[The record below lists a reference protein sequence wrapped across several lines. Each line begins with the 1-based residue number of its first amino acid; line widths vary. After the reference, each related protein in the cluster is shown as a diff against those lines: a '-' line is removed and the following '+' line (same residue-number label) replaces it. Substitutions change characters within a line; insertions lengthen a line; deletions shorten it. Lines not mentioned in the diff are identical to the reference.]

1 MDLFEK
7 FADEVIEHGSYKELD
22 RVYIIN
28 KVKALVGDDDAEVE
42 GNKPVVKQLVD
53 LAVKREKIPDDIT
66 SREVLN
72 DELYDLMTPIPSQV
86 NDIFWNKMQE
96 SSEKATDW
104 FYKLCVDNN
113 YVKKEAIARN
123 IVFDGTSSKGH
134 GLEITINL

>member
-86 NDIFWNKMQE
+86 NDIFGIRCKNLLK
-96 SSEKATDW
+96 
-104 FYKLCVDNN
+104 KLLIGFISFV
-113 YVKKEAIARN
+113 
-123 IVFDGTSSKGH
+123 
-134 GLEITINL
+134 